1 MDPALFVLVCVP
13 VLYVALQ
20 LSALRRMRNGWRWA
34 AILPVF
40 AMGGAL
46 TVFVIGI
53 ATNTSMAALGLVIGL
68 PAATLY
74 LLCLVPLH
82 WFVARD

>member
-1 MDPALFVLVCVP
+1 MDPAFFVLVSVP
-13 VLYVALQ
+13 LLYVALQ

-34 AILPVF
+34 AVLPVF
-40 AMGGAL
+40 AMVAAL
-46 TVFVIGI
+46 GVFVIGI
-53 ATNTSMAALGLVIGL
+53 ATDTSMAVLGLVIGL

-82 WFVARD
+82 WMVARD